1 MQAYYFGR
9 AKRPDWTIMK
19 TLPTD
24 VVLYKSTPEFTQDSV
39 PAGLQRNHTTAAH
52 VWGRIVVYEGSLRY
66 VIEEPEMEEHLLVQ
80 GIPGIVEPQVAHHVV
95 IDAPVR
101 FCVEFL
107 R

>member
-1 MQAYYFGR
+1 
-9 AKRPDWTIMK
+9 MK

-39 PAGLQRNHTTAAH
+39 PAGLQRNHTTAAD
-52 VWGRIVVYEGSLRY
+52 VWGRIVVYEGSLCY

-80 GIPGIVEPQVAHHVV
+80 GIPGIVEPGVAHHVV
-95 IDAPVR
+95 IEASVR
-101 FCVEFL
+101 FRVEFF